1 MKLIEAITL
10 GAERLPFPDWALRLG
25 VYALVSRTSR
35 LFRASPM
42 GDEVF
47 VRTMERFPIAQHVEE
62 ANQQH
67 YELPAAFFELVLG
80 PRRKYSSCLYPG
92 PFTTLA
98 EAEEA
103 ALAETVAHADL
114 RDGQTVL
121 ELGCGWG
128 SLTLFM
134 ARRFPASS
142 IVAVSNSRPQKAYI
156 EAQARRHQIRNVT
169 VITADMNHFDPGRRF
184 DRIVSV
190 EMFEHMANWRA
201 LMRRVRNWLEP
212 DGRLFLHVFTH
223 ATHSY
228 RFDLSDRSDWIA
240 RHFFTGGIMPSHALV
255 DQFADCFGVEQEW
268 RWSGI
273 HYQRTARD
281 WLGNFDR
288 DAGSIRVIFDD
299 VYGSDAPLW
308 MRRWRLFFLATAGLF
323 GYAQGSEWYVSHYRM
338 KPASEGVA
346 GVHMALE
353 SSDPS

>member
-25 VYALVSRTSR
+25 VDALVSRTSR
-35 LFRASPM
+35 LFRACPTN
-42 GDEVF
+42 DEVF

-98 EAEEA
+98 EAEEL

-134 ARRFPASS
+134 ARRFPASR

-156 EAQARRHQIRNVT
+156 EAEARRLQIRNVT

-201 LMRRVRNWLEP
+201 LMRRLRSWLEP

-255 DQFADCFGVEQEW
+255 EPVRGLLS
-268 RWSGI
+268 R
-273 HYQRTARD
+273 R
-281 WLGNFDR
+281 
-288 DAGSIRVIFDD
+288 AG
-299 VYGSDAPLW
+299 
-308 MRRWRLFFLATAGLF
+308 
-323 GYAQGSEWYVSHYRM
+323 
-338 KPASEGVA
+338 
-346 GVHMALE
+346 MAME
-353 SSDPS
+353 R